1 MAAHDFLGRC
11 CVVELS
17 SLLLCKHS
25 TYSLSHLFGPSGSVL
40 CIPSSDYLVCISTW
54 QNTAYEISS
63 AQLPDGKKNCVSLS
77 PSLSSPLFYK
87 KRSGDSLR
95 LLTHDSINLRSP
107 KFYYGGCYLNQGP
120 KTYKFVK
127 VFTDLIVRSR
137 IVTLMIVKLI
147 FFLLCC
153 IKRR

>member
-11 CVVELS
+11 CVVEFS
-17 SLLLCKHS
+17 SLHLCKHS

-54 QNTAYEISS
+54 QNTAYKISS
-63 AQLPDGKKNCVSLS
+63 AQLPGGKKNCVSLS
-77 PSLSSPLFYK
+77 PSLSSPLFYN

-95 LLTHDSINLRSP
+95 LLTRDSINFRSH

-120 KTYKFVK
+120 KTSKFVK
-127 VFTDLIVRSR
+127 VFTDLIV
-137 IVTLMIVKLI
+137 LHQE
-147 FFLLCC
+147 LLLL
-153 IKRR
+153 